1 MLDPVVMW
9 VLGAGIVLL
18 PFVVTYTMNG
28 RNQSDSRG
36 RRVSRRWTGRSLLPK
51 HGARRQ

>member
-1 MLDPVVMW
+1 MIDPAVLW
-9 VLGAGIVLL
+9 VLGIAIVLV

-36 RRVSRRWTGRSLLPK
+36 RRISRRWSGKNLVK
-51 HGARRQ
+51 